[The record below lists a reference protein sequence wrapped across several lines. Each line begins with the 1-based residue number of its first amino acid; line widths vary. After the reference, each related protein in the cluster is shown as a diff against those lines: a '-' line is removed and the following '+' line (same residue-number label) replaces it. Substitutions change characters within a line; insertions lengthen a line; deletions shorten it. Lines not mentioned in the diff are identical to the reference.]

1 MSPKHVAIIMDGNR
15 RWAKSQ
21 NLSLLDGYKKGVEN
35 LYITVENFI
44 ELKIK
49 FLTVFGFST
58 ENWNRSALEIN
69 KLMILFDN
77 FLDESIEKIKS
88 KNVKIRF
95 IGDFSKFDKNIQDKI
110 NRLSLLSENNKG
122 LTLTLAVNYGGRS
135 DIVNAVNKLVCDKKS
150 NKVDEKKFSKYIM
163 NSEVPNPDLLIRTGS
178 EKRLSNFLLW
188 DLAYT
193 ELLFLNEMWPEFDM
207 KLLKYSIKEFKKRI
221 RNYGGNYV

>member
-21 NLSLLDGYKKGVEN
+21 NLSLLEGYKKGIEN

-58 ENWNRSALEIN
+58 ENWNRSAIEIN

-77 FLDESIEKIKS
+77 FLDKSIEKIKS

>member
-1 MSPKHVAIIMDGNR
+1 MSQKHVAIIMDGNR
-15 RWAKSQ
+15 RWAKSH

-44 ELKIK
+44 VLKIK

-77 FLDESIEKIKS
+77 FLGESIEKIKS

-110 NRLSLLSENNKG
+110 NRLSLLS
-122 LTLTLAVNYGGRS
+122 
-135 DIVNAVNKLVCDKKS
+135 IV
-150 NKVDEKKFSKYIM
+150 
-163 NSEVPNPDLLIRTGS
+163 T
-178 EKRLSNFLLW
+178 
-188 DLAYT
+188 
-193 ELLFLNEMWPEFDM
+193 M
-207 KLLKYSIKEFKKRI
+207 KPF
-221 RNYGGNYV
+221 

>member
-21 NLSLLDGYKKGVEN
+21 NLSLLEGYKKGIEN

-77 FLDESIEKIKS
+77 FLGESIEKIKS

-163 NSEVPNPDLLIRTGS
+163 NSDVPNPDLLIRTGS

>member
-1 MSPKHVAIIMDGNR
+1 
-15 RWAKSQ
+15 
-21 NLSLLDGYKKGVEN
+21 
-35 LYITVENFI
+35 
-44 ELKIK
+44 
-49 FLTVFGFST
+49 
-58 ENWNRSALEIN
+58 
-69 KLMILFDN
+69 MILFDS

-163 NSEVPNPDLLIRTGS
+163 NSDVPNPDLLIRTGS

>member
-69 KLMILFDN
+69 KLMILFDS

-163 NSEVPNPDLLIRTGS
+163 NSDVPNPDLLIRTGS

>member
-163 NSEVPNPDLLIRTGS
+163 NSDVPNPDLLIRTGS

>member
-21 NLSLLDGYKKGVEN
+21 NLSLLEGYKKGVEN

-69 KLMILFDN
+69 KLMILFDS

-163 NSEVPNPDLLIRTGS
+163 NSDVPNPDLLIRTGS

>member
-69 KLMILFDN
+69 KLMILFDS

-135 DIVNAVNKLVCDKKS
+135 DIVNAVNKLVCDEKS

-163 NSEVPNPDLLIRTGS
+163 NSDVPNPDLLIRTGS

>member
-21 NLSLLDGYKKGVEN
+21 NLSLLEGYKKGIEN

-58 ENWNRSALEIN
+58 ENWNRSAIEIN

>member
-21 NLSLLDGYKKGVEN
+21 NLSLLEGYKKGIEN

-69 KLMILFDN
+69 KLMILFDS

>member
-21 NLSLLDGYKKGVEN
+21 DLSFLEGYKKGVEN

-69 KLMILFDN
+69 KLMILFDS

>member
-21 NLSLLDGYKKGVEN
+21 NLSLLEGYKKGIEN

-69 KLMILFDN
+69 KLMILFDS

-163 NSEVPNPDLLIRTGS
+163 NSDVPNPDLLIRTGS

>member
-21 NLSLLDGYKKGVEN
+21 NLSLLEGYKKGIEN

-77 FLDESIEKIKS
+77 FLGESIEKIKS

>member
-21 NLSLLDGYKKGVEN
+21 NLSLLEGYKKGIEN

-58 ENWNRSALEIN
+58 ENWNRSAIEIN

-163 NSEVPNPDLLIRTGS
+163 NSGVPNPDLLIRTGS

>member
-15 RWAKSQ
+15 RLAKSQ
-21 NLSLLDGYKKGVEN
+21 NLSLLEGYKKGVEN

-69 KLMILFDN
+69 KVMILFDN
-77 FLDESIEKIKS
+77 FLGESIEKIKS